1 MCSPLKR
8 FLLIVPLKATIDFQR
23 FWFWLHR
30 VQFDSA
36 LSCTLRNLI
45 PWCDVHR
52 TVFEK
57 FGSLDSAMGCTL
69 RSLTPRRDAH
79 HGAWQLGIMHTEESD
94 SAGWCTTQSLT
105 PRYDAHQGA
114 LYQYEY
120 LSKIETKFENTSPC
134 LSGAQLGSNHEK
146 NGGQKSRVTLP
157 LSHHREKVDLRVQY
171 YWTIISPFVLFNIK
185 STV

>member
-1 MCSPLKR
+1 MKFWIKTDTWQVTDSSVWCTPLS
-8 FLLIVPLKATIDFQR
+8 FLDTIF
-23 FWFWLHR
+23 HE
-30 VQFDSA
+30 SA
-36 LSCTLRNLI
+36 VWCTLQ
-45 PWCDVHR
+45 
-52 TVFEK
+52 
-57 FGSLDSAMGCTL
+57 
-69 RSLTPRRDAH
+69 SLTPRRDAH